1 MRTCWVSDG
10 TESSEGGNW
19 NLGCLICIVSVM
31 GSGVAYMGSLWAVR
45 SYIDQCSLWACLG
58 EKIKIVLIDMGQ
70 IPLIVSAILPRAGVS
85 D

>member
-1 MRTCWVSDG
+1 
-10 TESSEGGNW
+10 
-19 NLGCLICIVSVM
+19 M